1 MTEIKIAGIQVR
13 EISINKKDGKG
24 REVERLVG
32 GVGGSRAVTGVKF
45 QRSERDGER
54 KREGDG
60 RVARLTMLYM
70 KKKKYETEKEKQ
82 KEEKVRVER
91 ERGGGRERERE
102 GESEEEGERKG
113 AISQRLRSL
122 GGVRAENVRGRGRE
136 TET

>member
-13 EISINKKDGKG
+13 EILINKKEGKG

-32 GVGGSRAVTGVKF
+32 GVGGSRVVTGVKF

-54 KREGDG
+54 KRERDG

-82 KEEKVRVER
+82 KEEMVRVER
-91 ERGGGRERERE
+91 EGGWVGGGGEGGRGRERERA
-102 GESEEEGERKG
+102 RK
-113 AISQRLRSL
+113 
-122 GGVRAENVRGRGRE
+122 RGRE
-136 TET
+136 RALSLRVYGLSVE